1 LRGPGQCESGGDSLA
16 SNEGMTIERTDD
28 VLIVRSHRHGINW
41 LGAAFA
47 AFSMCWT
54 LFWNRHDAQGEAT
67 YWSGL
72 GTGIIF
78 ILIGVFLML
87 PRSVLTIFDLRS
99 ERVRRSVSVF
109 GWTYRDQTC
118 PFADIAGVG
127 IIAGSQSDNR
137 DPTPVLRL
145 KAGPTL
151 SLDTVR
157 TYRLDVGKSESMR
170 SIETICAATRL
181 PRLDT

>member
-1 LRGPGQCESGGDSLA
+1 LA

-28 VLIVRSHRHGINW
+28 ALIVRSHRRGINW
-41 LGAAFA
+41 IAAAFT
-47 AFSMCWT
+47 AFSLYWI
-54 LFWNRHDAQGEAT
+54 LSWNRHDAQGEAV

-78 ILIGVFLML
+78 VLIGIFLLL

-99 ERVRRSVSVF
+99 QRVRRSVNVF
-109 GWTYRDQTC
+109 GWTYRDQSY

-127 IIAGSQSDNR
+127 ISEGSQSDNR

-151 SLDTVR
+151 PLDTFR
-157 TYRLDVGKSESMR
+157 TYRWDVGESEGVNQV
-170 SIETICAATRL
+170 EAICAATGLKNVRENAKA
-181 PRLDT
+181 

>member
-1 LRGPGQCESGGDSLA
+1 MGSGRCKSGGDSLN
-16 SNEGMTIERTDD
+16 SNEGMTIARAGDA
-28 VLIVRSHRHGINW
+28 LIVRSHRRGINW

-47 AFSMCWT
+47 AFSLCWT
-54 LFWNRHDAQGEAT
+54 LFWNRHDAQGEAA

-78 ILIGVFLML
+78 TLIGVFLML

-99 ERVRRSVSVF
+99 ECTRRSVNVF

-127 IIAGSQSDNR
+127 IIEGSQSDNR
-137 DPTPVLRL
+137 DPMPILRL

-151 SLDTVR
+151 PLDTVR
-157 TYRLDVGKSESMR
+157 TYRLDVGESESMR
-170 SIETICAATRL
+170 LIEIICAATGL
-181 PRLDT
+181 PKLDT

>member
-1 LRGPGQCESGGDSLA
+1 MGSGRCKSGGDLLN
-16 SNEGMTIERTDD
+16 SNEGMTIARAGDA
-28 VLIVRSHRHGINW
+28 LIVRSHRRGINW

-47 AFSMCWT
+47 AFSLFWT

-99 ERVRRSVSVF
+99 ERVRRSVNVF

-127 IIAGSQSDNR
+127 IIEGSQSDNR
-137 DPTPVLRL
+137 DPMPILRL

-151 SLDTVR
+151 PLDTVR
-157 TYRLDVGKSESMR
+157 TYRLDVGESESMR
-170 SIETICAATRL
+170 LIEIICAATGL
-181 PRLDT
+181 PKLDT